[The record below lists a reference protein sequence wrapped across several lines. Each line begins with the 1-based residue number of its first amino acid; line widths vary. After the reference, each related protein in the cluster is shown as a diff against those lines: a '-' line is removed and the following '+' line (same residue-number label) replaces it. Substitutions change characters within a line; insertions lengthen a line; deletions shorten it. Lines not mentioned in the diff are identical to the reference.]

1 MDPDVILLLQQ
12 IAIAL
17 AALAAGIII
26 GTIASRP
33 RLRRA
38 RYELRQRVD
47 ELESELALRRFRI
60 RELEAWLDGT
70 GGEGAV
76 PPAVRVREL
85 PPQPTTWSGWLA
97 GSAERA
103 PDSPSSRV

>member
-1 MDPDVILLLQQ
+1 MLLLQQ

-17 AALAAGIII
+17 VALAAGIII

-38 RYELRQRVD
+38 RNELRQRVD